1 MPNRLAGSVS
11 PYLRSHADN
20 PVDWWPWSA
29 EAFAEAARRDVP
41 VMVSIGYS
49 TCHWCHVM
57 ARESFSDPAIA
68 ELLNGSMVAIKVDRE
83 EHPDVDA
90 SYLAAASAFVEGLGW
105 PLTVFVTPQGHAFFA
120 GTYFPPQPVQG
131 HASFRQVVEAVLE
144 AWRDRRSQVDGTAAS
159 VAEALAAQQVAVHDA
174 GAAPALPSRP
184 ELLRS
189 VHQLAAHEDV
199 EHGGFGGAPKFPVAP
214 AQLFLLTAAAWGDG
228 TAFELAHRTLR
239 RMAASPL
246 RDPVEGGFF
255 RYAVRRDWHEPHYE
269 RMLTDNALLLR
280 AYSRL
285 AVLDGPEPQGTDAQ
299 EADGPDP
306 LTVACG
312 IADFLL
318 GTLRTPRGGFG
329 AGQDSESTIDGRRV
343 EGGYYSLDTD
353 GRAALDPPPVD
364 DKVLTGWN
372 GLAIGALAEAGARHD
387 RPDWVAA
394 ARDAAELLLAEH
406 VRDGQLLRASTSSG
420 RSTAVATLEDHG
432 MLAEG
437 LLTLTLATGEP
448 RWAVAA
454 RALVDSCLLPDDD
467 PRVFAAPGGPDPLLA
482 SHGVALAADPTEG
495 AYPSG
500 LAATAAAA
508 LLLFQLTAEP
518 RYRDAAARAVASRG
532 EAALDN
538 PLAHGTTAMLA
549 ARLAA
554 PSRQIVVV
562 TPADRAG
569 SASDGSASARS
580 ASDGSAS
587 HGSASDGSA
596 TPDDDRDAIAWC
608 ARRVLV
614 PGSLAV
620 VVTEA
625 AAVELADAGFELFA
639 ARTAHEGR
647 TTAYLCRDF
656 TCRLPVTDLAAF
668 EADLAVA

>member
-20 PVDWWPWSA
+20 PVDWWPWSE
-29 EAFAEAARRDVP
+29 EAFAEAARLDVP

-68 ELLNGSMVAIKVDRE
+68 EQLAGRVIAIKVDRE

-144 AWRDRRSQVDGTAAS
+144 AWRDRRPEVDGTAAS
-159 VAEALAAQQVAVHDA
+159 VAEALAAGQLASADA
-174 GAAPALPSRP
+174 GAGAALPSRA

-189 VHQLAAHEDV
+189 VHQLATHEDAS
-199 EHGGFGGAPKFPVAP
+199 HGGFGGAPKFPVAP
-214 AQLFLLTAAAWGDG
+214 AQLLLLTAAAWGDA
-228 TAFELAHRTLR
+228 TALDLADRTLR

-285 AVLDGPEPQGTDAQ
+285 AVLDGPESPGTDPAT
-299 EADGPDP
+299 GPDP
-306 LTVACG
+306 LTVTSG
-312 IADFLL
+312 IAEFLL
-318 GTLRTPRGGFG
+318 GTLRTARGAFG

-343 EGGYYSLDTD
+343 EGGHYEQDAA

-387 RPDWVAA
+387 RPDWVDA
-394 ARDAAELLLAEH
+394 ARDAAELLLTEH
-406 VRDGQLLRASTSSG
+406 VRDGRLLRASTAAG

-500 LAATAAAA
+500 LAATAAAS
-508 LLLFQLTAEP
+508 LLLFQLTADP
-518 RYRDAAARAVASRG
+518 RYREAAARAVATRV

-538 PLAHGTTAMLA
+538 PLAHGTTATLA

-562 TPADRAG
+562 TPDAV
-569 SASDGSASARS
+569 
-580 ASDGSAS
+580 
-587 HGSASDGSA
+587 
-596 TPDDDRDAIAWC
+596 TPDAVTPGVGAGGTGAGPVDDRDSLAWC

-620 VVTEA
+620 VVSEGA
-625 AAVELADAGFELFA
+625 AAELADAGFELFA
-639 ARTAHEGR
+639 GR
-647 TTAYLCRDF
+647 TTQQGRATAYLCRDF
-656 TCRLPVTDLAAF
+656 TCRLPVTDLESF